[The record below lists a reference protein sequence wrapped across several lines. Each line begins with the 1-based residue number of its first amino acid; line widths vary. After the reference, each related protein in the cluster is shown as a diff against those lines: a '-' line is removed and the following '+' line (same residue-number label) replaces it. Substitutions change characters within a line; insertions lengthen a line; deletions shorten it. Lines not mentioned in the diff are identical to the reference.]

1 MDVTVARIQYPVT
14 VLGPGRRV
22 GVWFQGCTIGC
33 AGCMSQDTWDPV
45 GGERLT
51 VGDLCDLVL
60 AARAD
65 KALDGVTISGGEP
78 FQQPGALLALCSE
91 LRLRWPDTDVLVY
104 SGYPFRRLE
113 ERHADV
119 LTLVDAVIAEPFV
132 AGRPTERPWRG
143 SANQTLHVLSP
154 SVERRYAEAELASAG
169 DPGAAG
175 ALGAA
180 GAPVARLQV
189 TVDEQA
195 VWVTG
200 IPRRGDLDRMRAA
213 LLDRG
218 LLLDDVSWR
227 ARG

>member
-1 MDVTVARIQYPVT
+1 MELVMSSVNLARVHYPVT

-33 AGCMSQDTWDPV
+33 AGCMSQDTWDAAA
-45 GGERLT
+45 GERIA
-51 VGDLCDLVL
+51 VDDLCDLVL

-65 KALDGVTISGGEP
+65 EGLDGVTISGGEP
-78 FQQPGALLALCSE
+78 FQQPEALLGLCSE
-91 LRLRWPDTDVLVY
+91 LRLRWPEADVLVY
-104 SGYPFRRLE
+104 SGYPFRRLRD
-113 ERHADV
+113 RHGAV
-119 LTLVDAVIAEPFV
+119 LALVDAVIAEPFV
-132 AGRPTERPWRG
+132 AGRPTELPWRG

-154 SVERRYAEAELASAG
+154 SVEGRYAAAAARAEAG
-169 DPGAAG
+169 
-175 ALGAA
+175 A

-189 TVDEQA
+189 TADERA

-213 LLDRG
+213 LVDKG
-218 LLLDDVSWR
+218 LVLGEVSWR